1 MSPTKND
8 DILQKY
14 IQEEF
19 GKELALIL
27 DVRTRWNSLLEMLE
41 RFYQVINATRKSLI
55 DLKSDTKSDEQL
67 LMDIIAA
74 LQPIKAAVEQL
85 SCG

>member
-1 MSPTKND
+1 MFRMSPTKND

-41 RFYQVINATRKSLI
+41 KFYQVIITIRKILI
-55 DLKSDTKSDEQL
+55 DLKLTQKVTNNFL
-67 LMDIIAA
+67 RT
-74 LQPIKAAVEQL
+74 
-85 SCG
+85 